1 MKKIVDAS
9 QMKKIDQYSIET
21 IKIPSIVL
29 MEEAARAVVRC
40 VEAHIV
46 KDTRIVAVCGSGNN
60 GADGIAAARILYN
73 KGYQVGL
80 YLIGKEESATK
91 EWKLQLEIAKNLQ
104 IPVVDSIEDAD
115 VIIDG
120 IFGIGLSREVTG
132 SFFKLIEEI
141 NKLNALVVSV
151 DIASGIHASTGQVM
165 GIAVQADYT
174 VTFGYSKIGMILY
187 PGRTYS
193 GKVLVEDI
201 GFPPVSLEQAQVS
214 MQCVEEADL
223 EILSHLRPHNSHKG
237 TFGKVLVIA
246 GSPNMA
252 GAAVFSSKS
261 AYRMGSG
268 LVKVYTPKENRI
280 IIQNL
285 VPEVVL
291 STYKSDVT
299 KKAILEELSWASV
312 VVLGPGLGRDK
323 VAKKITE
330 TVVKNC
336 KVPLIIDADAL
347 RNLAEIENYKDLLK
361 PYMILTPHMGELS
374 ALTNLSISE
383 VVKKKLELV
392 TGFSCTCIAKDASSV
407 IGNEKGEIYLNTSG
421 CSALAT
427 AGSGDVLTGII
438 AGLLV
443 HSIEP
448 TLAAAM
454 GAFIHGKV
462 GELVGSKLGEAFV
475 MATDLID
482 YIGEIIK

>member
-1 MKKIVDAS
+1 MRKIVNAS
-9 QMKKIDQYSIET
+9 QMKKIDEYSIQT
-21 IKIPSIVL
+21 IKIPSVVL

-40 VEAHIV
+40 IEAYV
-46 KDTRIVAVCGSGNN
+46 SKDSKIIAVCGSGNN
-60 GADGIAAARILYN
+60 GADGIGAARILYN
-73 KGYQVGL
+73 KGYQVKL
-80 YLIGKEESATK
+80 YLAGKEESATK
-91 EWKLQLEIAKNLQ
+91 EWKLQREIAKNLQ

-132 SFFKLIEEI
+132 DYAKLIEDI

-151 DIASGIHASTGQVM
+151 DIASGIDASTGKVM
-165 GIAVQADYT
+165 GVAIRASYT
-174 VTFGYSKIGMILY
+174 VTFGYSKIGMHLY
-187 PGRTYS
+187 PGKEYS

-201 GFPPVSLEQAQVS
+201 GFPPISLEKAKVS
-214 MQCVEEADL
+214 TNCIEDDDL
-223 EILSHLRPHNSHKG
+223 TFLPRLRPNNSYKG
-237 TFGKVLVIA
+237 TFGKVLIIA

-252 GAAVFSSKS
+252 GAAVFSAKS

-285 VPEVVL
+285 VPEAIL
-291 STYKSDVT
+291 STYKNDVT
-299 KKAILEELSWASV
+299 KKEILEELSWASV

-330 TVVKNC
+330 TIVKNC
-336 KVPLIIDADAL
+336 KVPLVIDADAI

-361 PYMILTPHMGELS
+361 PHMILTPHMGELS
-374 ALTNLSISE
+374 ALTSLSISE
-383 VVKKKLELV
+383 VAKKKLELV
-392 TGFSCTCIAKDASSV
+392 TSFPCTCIAKDASSV

-438 AGLLV
+438 AGLLSY
-443 HSIEP
+443 SIEP
-448 TLAAAM
+448 TFATAL
-454 GAFIHGKV
+454 GAFIHGRV
-462 GELVGSKLGEAFV
+462 GEEAGRKLGEAFV
-475 MATDLID
+475 MATDLINN
-482 YIGEIIK
+482 IGEIVK